1 MKKYL
6 SILLIAAMLVS
17 SLVSCGE
24 KEAVAESTP
33 DTAADADT
41 TAAQTETETEE
52 TGRTMQ
58 DEVPELNFEGATF
71 RTIVQ
76 ESTLYDIYAAEETG
90 DTLNDAIYYRTRDIE
105 ERFNV
110 VIAESE
116 QLGYAELSAKIRKT
130 IGAQSDEY
138 DLVLGQM
145 EETGKNAQ
153 EGIFRNWYDIPYVDF
168 AKPWWPK
175 SVARDAATV
184 NGKMFVT
191 VSDLCVSYA
200 EQTWGIVFD
209 KDRAVDYGMDGV
221 YDLVRDGKW
230 TIDKLMEMADSVY
243 TDVNGDGAK
252 DADDYYGYVTADNG
266 CLILSYFYGFD
277 QRLAV
282 VEDGKV
288 NMVLNTEKSAEICD
302 KIYRLSTSQGTYK
315 PADSSNAG
323 IYNVFVNENALFCP
337 MQLQYVYRQL
347 RDYENNY
354 GVVPLPKWDEAQSE
368 YYSVCDAGANV
379 MVIPITAQNTEM
391 IGAVVEALSAY
402 SWRTVMPT
410 YCDIVLNRKSARD
423 PESAEMMELIL
434 DSRVIDFA
442 YLYDGWTGWVFK
454 LAGMTAREGGF
465 ASVYEKNEKAMQNY
479 YEKVL
484 KLFYDDAE

>member
-1 MKKYL
+1 MKKFLAIVLML
-6 SILLIAAMLVS
+6 SLLLS
-17 SLVSCGE
+17 SLTACGTQ
-24 KEAVAESTP
+24 ESTEKDAP
-33 DTAADADT
+33 DTTSNIDNAAAE
-41 TAAQTETETEE
+41 TETEPEE

-58 DEVPELNFEGATF
+58 DEVPELNFDGAVF

-76 ESTLYDIYAAEETG
+76 DSTLYDIYAAEETG
-90 DTLNDAIYYRTRDIE
+90 DTLNDAIYHRTIDME
-105 ERFNV
+105 ERFNIK
-110 VIAESE
+110 IAEAE
-116 QLGYAELSAKIRKT
+116 QLVFDQLSTQIEKT
-130 IGAQSDEY
+130 IRAQSDEY
-138 DLVLGQM
+138 DLILGQM
-145 EETGKNAQ
+145 EETGKDAL
-153 EGIFRNWYDIPYVDF
+153 GGLFLNWYDIPYVDF
-168 AKPWWPK
+168 TKPWWPK

-191 VSDLCVSYA
+191 VSDLCISYA

-209 KDRAVDYGMDGV
+209 TDRAVDYGVEGV
-221 YDLVRDGKW
+221 YDLVREGKW
-230 TIDKLMEMADSVY
+230 TIDKLMELADSVY

-252 DADDYYGYVTADNG
+252 DENDYYGYVTADNG

-282 VEDGKV
+282 VENGKI
-288 NMVLNTEKSAEICD
+288 NMVLNTEKSAAICD
-302 KIYRLSTSQGTYK
+302 KIYRLSTAQGTYK
-315 PADSSNAG
+315 PTDSSNAG
-323 IYNVFVNENALFCP
+323 IYNVFINENALFCP
-337 MQLQYVYRQL
+337 MELQYVYRQL
-347 RDYENNY
+347 RDYENSY
-354 GVVPLPKWDEAQSE
+354 GVVPLPKWDEEQSE

-379 MVIPITAQNTEM
+379 MVIPVTAANTEM
-391 IGAVVEALSAY
+391 IGAIVEALSAY

-423 PESAEMMELIL
+423 PESAEMMEMIL

-442 YLYDGWTGWVFK
+442 YLYDGWSGWVFK
-454 LAGMTAREGGF
+454 LANMTAQEGNF

>member
-1 MKKYL
+1 MKK
-6 SILLIAAMLVS
+6 SLLIPLTLSLLLSSFAA
-17 SLVSCGE
+17 CGE
-24 KEAVAESTP
+24 KEPGETDAPDTVANT
-33 DTAADADT
+33 DTAAAD
-41 TAAQTETETEE
+41 TETETEE
-52 TGRTMQ
+52 TGRTLQ
-58 DEVPELNFEGATF
+58 DEVPELNFDGTVF

-76 ESTLYDIYAAEETG
+76 DSTLYDIYAAEETG
-90 DTLNDAIYYRTRDIE
+90 DMLNDAIYYRTRDIE
-105 ERFNV
+105 ERFNI
-110 VIAESE
+110 VIAPAEE
-116 QLGYAELSAKIRKT
+116 LAFRELSTKILKSIR
-130 IGAQSDEY
+130 AQADEY
-138 DLVLGQM
+138 DMILGQM
-145 EETGKNAQ
+145 EQTGKDAQ
-153 EGIFRNWYDIPYVDF
+153 SGIFRNWYDIPYVDF
-168 AKPWWPK
+168 TKPWWPK

-209 KDRAVDYGMDGV
+209 KDKAQDYGVDGV

-230 TIDKLMEMADSVY
+230 TIDKLTELADTVY

-252 DADDYYGYVTADNG
+252 DANDYYGYVTADNG

-277 QRLAV
+277 QRLAI
-282 VEDGKV
+282 VEDGRV
-288 NMVLNTEKSAEICD
+288 NMVLNTEKSASICD
-302 KIYRLSTSQGTYK
+302 KIYRLTTAQGTYK
-315 PADSSNAG
+315 PADASNAG
-323 IYNVFVNENALFCP
+323 IYNVFVNGNALFCP
-337 MQLQYVYRQL
+337 LELQYVYRQL
-347 RDYENNY
+347 RDYEHSY

-379 MVIPITAQNTEM
+379 MVVPVTAQNIEM

-402 SWRTVMPT
+402 SWRSVMPT

-454 LAGMTAREGGF
+454 LAGMTAQEGSF

-479 YEKVL
+479 YDKVL
-484 KLFYDDAE
+484 KLFYDEAE

>member
-1 MKKYL
+1 MKK
-6 SILLIAAMLVS
+6 SLLIPLTLSLLLSSFAA
-17 SLVSCGE
+17 CGE
-24 KEAVAESTP
+24 KEPGETDAPDTVANT
-33 DTAADADT
+33 DTAAAD
-41 TAAQTETETEE
+41 TETETEE
-52 TGRTMQ
+52 TGRTLQ
-58 DEVPELNFEGATF
+58 DEVPELNFDGTVF

-76 ESTLYDIYAAEETG
+76 DSTLYDIYAAEETG
-90 DTLNDAIYYRTRDIE
+90 DMLNDAIYYRTRDIE
-105 ERFNV
+105 ERFNI
-110 VIAESE
+110 VIAPAEE
-116 QLGYAELSAKIRKT
+116 LAFRELSTKILKSIR
-130 IGAQSDEY
+130 AQADEY
-138 DLVLGQM
+138 DMILGQM
-145 EETGKNAQ
+145 EETGKDAL
-153 EGIFRNWYDIPYVDF
+153 GGFFRNWYDIPYVDF
-168 AKPWWPK
+168 TKPWWPK

-209 KDRAVDYGMDGV
+209 KDRAVDYGVDGV
-221 YDLVRDGKW
+221 YDLVREGKW
-230 TIDKLMEMADSVY
+230 TIDKLMELADSVY

-252 DADDYYGYVTADNG
+252 DENDYYGYVTADNG

-302 KIYRLSTSQGTYK
+302 KIYRLTNAQGTYK
-315 PADSSNAG
+315 PTDSSNAG

-337 MQLQYVYRQL
+337 MELQYVYRQL
-347 RDYENNY
+347 RDYENSY

-379 MVIPITAQNTEM
+379 MVIPVTAQNIEM

-402 SWRTVMPT
+402 SWRSVMPT

-423 PESAEMMELIL
+423 PESSEMMELIL

-454 LAGMTAREGGF
+454 LAGMTAQEGSF

-479 YEKVL
+479 YDKVL
-484 KLFYDDAE
+484 KLFYDEAE

>member
-1 MKKYL
+1 MKK
-6 SILLIAAMLVS
+6 SLLIPLTLSLLLS
-17 SLVSCGE
+17 SFVACGE
-24 KEAVAESTP
+24 KEPGETDAPETAANT
-33 DTAADADT
+33 DTAAADT
-41 TAAQTETETEE
+41 ETDTVE
-52 TGRTMQ
+52 TGRTLQ
-58 DEVPELNFEGATF
+58 DEVPELNIDGTVF

-76 ESTLYDIYAAEETG
+76 DSTLYDIYAAEETG
-90 DTLNDAIYYRTRDIE
+90 DMLNDAIYYRTRDIE
-105 ERFNV
+105 ERFNI
-110 VIAESE
+110 VIAPAEE
-116 QLGYAELSAKIRKT
+116 LAFRELSTKILKSIR
-130 IGAQSDEY
+130 AQADEY
-138 DLVLGQM
+138 DMILGQM
-145 EETGKNAQ
+145 EETGKDAL
-153 EGIFRNWYDIPYVDF
+153 GGFFRNWYDIPYVDF
-168 AKPWWPK
+168 TKPWWPK

-209 KDRAVDYGMDGV
+209 KDRAVDYGVDGV
-221 YDLVRDGKW
+221 YDLVREGKW
-230 TIDKLMEMADSVY
+230 TIDKLMELADSVY

-252 DADDYYGYVTADNG
+252 DENDYYGYVTADNG

-302 KIYRLSTSQGTYK
+302 KIYRLTNAQGTYK
-315 PADSSNAG
+315 PTDSSNAG

-337 MQLQYVYRQL
+337 MELQYVYRQL
-347 RDYENNY
+347 RDYENSY

-379 MVIPITAQNTEM
+379 MVIPVTAQNIEM

-402 SWRTVMPT
+402 SWRSVMPT

-454 LAGMTAREGGF
+454 LAGMTAQEGSF

-479 YEKVL
+479 YDKVL

>member
-1 MKKYL
+1 MKKSL
-6 SILLIAAMLVS
+6 LILLTLSLLLS
-17 SLVSCGE
+17 SLAACGE
-24 KEAVAESTP
+24 KEPAETDAP
-33 DTAADADT
+33 DTAANTDNAAAD
-41 TAAQTETETEE
+41 TETETEE
-52 TGRTMQ
+52 TGRTLQ
-58 DEVPELNFEGATF
+58 DEVPELNFDGAVF

-76 ESTLYDIYAAEETG
+76 DSTLYDIYAAEETG

-110 VIAESE
+110 KIAESE
-116 QLGYAELSAKIRKT
+116 QLNHSELSTKIKKT

-145 EETGKNAQ
+145 EETGKDAQ
-153 EGIFRNWYDIPYVDF
+153 GGIFRNWYDIPYVDF
-168 AKPWWPK
+168 TKPWWPK
-175 SVARDAATV
+175 SVASDAATV

-191 VSDLCVSYA
+191 VSDLCISYA

-209 KDRAVDYGMDGV
+209 TDRAVDYGVEGV
-221 YDLVRDGKW
+221 YDLVREGKW
-230 TIDKLMEMADSVY
+230 TIDKLMELADSVY

-252 DADDYYGYVTADNG
+252 DENDYYGYVTADNG

-302 KIYRLSTSQGTYK
+302 KIYRLTNAQGTYK
-315 PADSSNAG
+315 PTDASNAG
-323 IYNVFVNENALFCP
+323 IYTVFVNENALFCP

-347 RDYENNY
+347 RDYENSY

-379 MVIPITAQNTEM
+379 MVIPVTAQNIEM

-402 SWRTVMPT
+402 SWRSVMPT

-454 LAGMTAREGGF
+454 LAGMTAQEGSF
-465 ASVYEKNEKAMQNY
+465 ASVYGKNEKAMQNY
-479 YEKVL
+479 YDKVL
-484 KLFYDDAE
+484 KLFYDEAE

>member
-1 MKKYL
+1 MKKSL
-6 SILLIAAMLVS
+6 LILLTLSLLLS
-17 SLVSCGE
+17 SLAACGE
-24 KEAVAESTP
+24 KEPAETDAP
-33 DTAADADT
+33 DTAANTDNAAAD
-41 TAAQTETETEE
+41 TETETEE
-52 TGRTMQ
+52 TGRTLQ
-58 DEVPELNFEGATF
+58 DEVPELNFDGAVF

-76 ESTLYDIYAAEETG
+76 DSTLYDIYAAEETG

-110 VIAESE
+110 KIAESE
-116 QLGYAELSAKIRKT
+116 QLNHSELSTKIKKT

-145 EETGKNAQ
+145 EETGKDAQ
-153 EGIFRNWYDIPYVDF
+153 GGIFRNWYDIPYVDF
-168 AKPWWPK
+168 NKPWWPK

-191 VSDLCVSYA
+191 VSDLCISYA

-209 KDRAVDYGMDGV
+209 TDRAVDYSVDGV
-221 YDLVRDGKW
+221 YDLVREGKW
-230 TIDKLMEMADSVY
+230 TIDKLMELADSVY

-252 DADDYYGYVTADNG
+252 DENDYYGYVTADNG

-288 NMVLNTEKSAEICD
+288 NMVLNTEKSAAICD
-302 KIYRLSTSQGTYK
+302 KIYRLTNAQGTYK
-315 PADSSNAG
+315 PTDASNAG
-323 IYNVFVNENALFCP
+323 IYTVFVNENALFCP

-347 RDYENNY
+347 RDYENSY

-379 MVIPITAQNTEM
+379 MVIPVTALNTEM

-434 DSRVIDFA
+434 ASRVIDFA
-442 YLYDGWTGWVFK
+442 YLYDGWNGWVFK
-454 LAGMTAREGGF
+454 LAGMTSQEGNF

-479 YEKVL
+479 YDKVL

>member
-1 MKKYL
+1 MKK
-6 SILLIAAMLVS
+6 SLLIPLTLSLLLSSFAA
-17 SLVSCGE
+17 CGE
-24 KEAVAESTP
+24 KEPGETDAPDTVANT
-33 DTAADADT
+33 DTAAAD
-41 TAAQTETETEE
+41 TETETEE
-52 TGRTMQ
+52 TGRTLQ
-58 DEVPELNFEGATF
+58 DEVPELNFDGTVF

-76 ESTLYDIYAAEETG
+76 DSTLYDIYAAEETG
-90 DTLNDAIYYRTRDIE
+90 DMLNDAIYYRTRDIE
-105 ERFNV
+105 ERFNI
-110 VIAESE
+110 VIAPAEE
-116 QLGYAELSAKIRKT
+116 LAFRELSTKILKSIR
-130 IGAQSDEY
+130 AQADEY
-138 DLVLGQM
+138 DMILGQM
-145 EETGKNAQ
+145 EETGKDAL
-153 EGIFRNWYDIPYVDF
+153 GGFFRNWYDIPYVDF
-168 AKPWWPK
+168 TKPWWPK

-209 KDRAVDYGMDGV
+209 KDRAVDYGVDGV
-221 YDLVRDGKW
+221 YDLVREGKW
-230 TIDKLMEMADSVY
+230 TIDKLMELADSVY

-252 DADDYYGYVTADNG
+252 DENDYYGYVTADNG

-302 KIYRLSTSQGTYK
+302 KIYRLTNAQGTYK
-315 PADSSNAG
+315 PTDSSNAG

-337 MQLQYVYRQL
+337 MELQYVYRQL
-347 RDYENNY
+347 RDYENSY

-379 MVIPITAQNTEM
+379 MVIPVTAQNIEM

-402 SWRTVMPT
+402 SWRSVMPT

-442 YLYDGWTGWVFK
+442 YLYDGWTGWVLK
-454 LAGMTAREGGF
+454 LAGMTAQEGSF

-479 YEKVL
+479 YDKVL

>member
-1 MKKYL
+1 MKK
-6 SILLIAAMLVS
+6 SLLISLTLSLLLSSFAA
-17 SLVSCGE
+17 CGE
-24 KEAVAESTP
+24 KEPGETDAPDTVANT
-33 DTAADADT
+33 DTAAAD
-41 TAAQTETETEE
+41 TETETEE
-52 TGRTMQ
+52 TGRTLQ
-58 DEVPELNFEGATF
+58 DEVPELNFDGTVF

-76 ESTLYDIYAAEETG
+76 DSTLYDIYAAEETG
-90 DTLNDAIYYRTRDIE
+90 DMLNDAIYYRTRDIE
-105 ERFNV
+105 ERFNI
-110 VIAESE
+110 VIAPAEE
-116 QLGYAELSAKIRKT
+116 LAFRELSTKILKSIR
-130 IGAQSDEY
+130 AQADEY
-138 DLVLGQM
+138 DMILGQM
-145 EETGKNAQ
+145 EETGKDAL
-153 EGIFRNWYDIPYVDF
+153 GGFFRNWYDIPYVDF
-168 AKPWWPK
+168 TKPWWPK

-209 KDRAVDYGMDGV
+209 KDRAVDYGVDGV
-221 YDLVRDGKW
+221 YDLVREGKW
-230 TIDKLMEMADSVY
+230 TIDKLMELADSIY

-252 DADDYYGYVTADNG
+252 DENDYYGYVTADNG

-302 KIYRLSTSQGTYK
+302 KIYRLTNAQGTYK
-315 PADSSNAG
+315 PTDSSNAG
-323 IYNVFVNENALFCP
+323 IYNVFVNENTLFCP
-337 MQLQYVYRQL
+337 MELQYVYRQL
-347 RDYENNY
+347 RDYENSY

-379 MVIPITAQNTEM
+379 MVVPVTAQNTEM

-402 SWRTVMPT
+402 SWRSVMPT

-454 LAGMTAREGGF
+454 LAGMTAQEGSF

-479 YEKVL
+479 YDKVL
-484 KLFYDDAE
+484 KLFYDEAE

>member
-17 SLVSCGE
+17 SLASCGE

-252 DADDYYGYVTADNG
+252 DADDYYGYVTADTSTA
-266 CLILSYFYGFD
+266 LI
-277 QRLAV
+277 
-282 VEDGKV
+282 
-288 NMVLNTEKSAEICD
+288 
-302 KIYRLSTSQGTYK
+302 
-315 PADSSNAG
+315 
-323 IYNVFVNENALFCP
+323 
-337 MQLQYVYRQL
+337 
-347 RDYENNY
+347 
-354 GVVPLPKWDEAQSE
+354 
-368 YYSVCDAGANV
+368 SVW
-379 MVIPITAQNTEM
+379 
-391 IGAVVEALSAY
+391 L
-402 SWRTVMPT
+402 SWRT
-410 YCDIVLNRKSARD
+410 AR
-423 PESAEMMELIL
+423 SI
-434 DSRVIDFA
+434 
-442 YLYDGWTGWVFK
+442 WC
-454 LAGMTAREGGF
+454 
-465 ASVYEKNEKAMQNY
+465 
-479 YEKVL
+479 
-484 KLFYDDAE
+484 

>member
-1 MKKYL
+1 M
-6 SILLIAAMLVS
+6 
-17 SLVSCGE
+17 
-24 KEAVAESTP
+24 
-33 DTAADADT
+33 
-41 TAAQTETETEE
+41 
-52 TGRTMQ
+52 
-58 DEVPELNFEGATF
+58 
-71 RTIVQ
+71 
-76 ESTLYDIYAAEETG
+76 
-90 DTLNDAIYYRTRDIE
+90 
-105 ERFNV
+105 
-110 VIAESE
+110 
-116 QLGYAELSAKIRKT
+116 
-130 IGAQSDEY
+130 
-138 DLVLGQM
+138 
-145 EETGKNAQ
+145 
-153 EGIFRNWYDIPYVDF
+153 
-168 AKPWWPK
+168 
-175 SVARDAATV
+175 
-184 NGKMFVT
+184 
-191 VSDLCVSYA
+191 
-200 EQTWGIVFD
+200 
-209 KDRAVDYGMDGV
+209 
-221 YDLVRDGKW
+221 
-230 TIDKLMEMADSVY
+230 
-243 TDVNGDGAK
+243 
-252 DADDYYGYVTADNG
+252 
-266 CLILSYFYGFD
+266 
-277 QRLAV
+277 
-282 VEDGKV
+282 EDGKV

>member
-1 MKKYL
+1 MKK
-6 SILLIAAMLVS
+6 SLLIPLTLSLLLSSFAA
-17 SLVSCGE
+17 CGE
-24 KEAVAESTP
+24 KEPGETDAPDTVANT
-33 DTAADADT
+33 DTAAAD
-41 TAAQTETETEE
+41 TETETEE
-52 TGRTMQ
+52 TGRTLQ
-58 DEVPELNFEGATF
+58 DEVPELNFDGTVF

-76 ESTLYDIYAAEETG
+76 DSTLYDIYAAEETG
-90 DTLNDAIYYRTRDIE
+90 DMLNDAIYYRTRDIE
-105 ERFNV
+105 ERFNI
-110 VIAESE
+110 VIAPAEE
-116 QLGYAELSAKIRKT
+116 LAFRELSTKILKSIR
-130 IGAQSDEY
+130 AQADEY
-138 DLVLGQM
+138 DMIPGKDALG
-145 EETGKNAQ
+145 GF
-153 EGIFRNWYDIPYVDF
+153 FRNWYDIPYVDF
-168 AKPWWPK
+168 TKPWWPK

-209 KDRAVDYGMDGV
+209 KDRAVDYGVDGV
-221 YDLVRDGKW
+221 YDLVREGKW
-230 TIDKLMEMADSVY
+230 TIDKLMELADSVY

-252 DADDYYGYVTADNG
+252 DENDYYGYVTADNG

-302 KIYRLSTSQGTYK
+302 KIYRLTNAQGTYK
-315 PADSSNAG
+315 PTDSSNAG

-337 MQLQYVYRQL
+337 MELQYVYRQL
-347 RDYENNY
+347 RDYENSY

-379 MVIPITAQNTEM
+379 MVVPVTAQNIEM

-402 SWRTVMPT
+402 SWRSVMPT

-454 LAGMTAREGGF
+454 LAGMTAQEGSF

-479 YEKVL
+479 YDKVL
-484 KLFYDDAE
+484 KLFYDEAE

>member
-6 SILLIAAMLVS
+6 SILLIAAMLIS

-24 KEAVAESTP
+24 KETVAESTP

-230 TIDKLMEMADSVY
+230 TIDKLMEMANSVY

-315 PADSSNAG
+315 PTDSSNAG

-391 IGAVVEALSAY
+391 IGAVVEALSAS

>member
-1 MKKYL
+1 MKK
-6 SILLIAAMLVS
+6 SLLIPLTLSLLLSSFAA
-17 SLVSCGE
+17 CGE
-24 KEAVAESTP
+24 KEPGETDAPDTVANT
-33 DTAADADT
+33 DTAAAD
-41 TAAQTETETEE
+41 TETETEE
-52 TGRTMQ
+52 TGRTLQ
-58 DEVPELNFEGATF
+58 DEVPELNFDGTVF

-76 ESTLYDIYAAEETG
+76 DSTLYDIYAAEETG
-90 DTLNDAIYYRTRDIE
+90 DMLNDAIYYRTRDIE
-105 ERFNV
+105 ERFNI
-110 VIAESE
+110 VIAPAEE
-116 QLGYAELSAKIRKT
+116 LAFRELSTKILKSIR
-130 IGAQSDEY
+130 AQADEY
-138 DLVLGQM
+138 DMILGQM
-145 EETGKNAQ
+145 EETGKDAL
-153 EGIFRNWYDIPYVDF
+153 GGFFRNWYDIPYVDF
-168 AKPWWPK
+168 TKPWWPK

-209 KDRAVDYGMDGV
+209 KDRAVDYGVDGV
-221 YDLVRDGKW
+221 YDLVREGKW
-230 TIDKLMEMADSVY
+230 TIDKLMELADSVY

-252 DADDYYGYVTADNG
+252 DENDYYGYVTADNG

-302 KIYRLSTSQGTYK
+302 KIYRLTNAQGTYK
-315 PADSSNAG
+315 PTDSSNAG

-337 MQLQYVYRQL
+337 MELQYVYRQL
-347 RDYENNY
+347 RDYENSY

-379 MVIPITAQNTEM
+379 MVVPVTAQNIEM

-402 SWRTVMPT
+402 SWRSVMPT

-454 LAGMTAREGGF
+454 LAGMTAQEGSF

-479 YEKVL
+479 YDKVL
-484 KLFYDDAE
+484 KLFYDEAE

>member
-1 MKKYL
+1 MKK
-6 SILLIAAMLVS
+6 SLLIPLTLSLLLS
-17 SLVSCGE
+17 SFVACGE
-24 KEAVAESTP
+24 KEPGETDAPETAANT
-33 DTAADADT
+33 DTAAAD
-41 TAAQTETETEE
+41 TETETEE
-52 TGRTMQ
+52 TGRTLQ
-58 DEVPELNFEGATF
+58 DEVPELNFDGTVF

-76 ESTLYDIYAAEETG
+76 DSTLYDIYAAEETG
-90 DTLNDAIYYRTRDIE
+90 DMLNDAIYYRTRDIE
-105 ERFNV
+105 ERFNI
-110 VIAESE
+110 VIAPAEE
-116 QLGYAELSAKIRKT
+116 LAFRELSTKILKSIR
-130 IGAQSDEY
+130 AQADEY
-138 DLVLGQM
+138 DMILGQM
-145 EETGKNAQ
+145 EETGKDAL
-153 EGIFRNWYDIPYVDF
+153 GGFFRNWYDIPYVDF
-168 AKPWWPK
+168 TKPWWPK

-209 KDRAVDYGMDGV
+209 KDRAVDYGVDGV
-221 YDLVRDGKW
+221 YDLVREGKW
-230 TIDKLMEMADSVY
+230 TIDKLMELADSVY

-252 DADDYYGYVTADNG
+252 DENDYYGYVTADNG

-302 KIYRLSTSQGTYK
+302 KIYRLTNAQGTYK
-315 PADSSNAG
+315 PTDSSNAG

-337 MQLQYVYRQL
+337 MELQYVYRQL
-347 RDYENNY
+347 RDYENSY

-379 MVIPITAQNTEM
+379 MVIPVTAQNIEM

-402 SWRTVMPT
+402 SWRSVMPT

-454 LAGMTAREGGF
+454 LAGMTAQEGSF

-479 YEKVL
+479 YDKVL
-484 KLFYDDAE
+484 KLFYDEAE

>member
-1 MKKYL
+1 MKK
-6 SILLIAAMLVS
+6 SLLISLTLSLLLSSFAA
-17 SLVSCGE
+17 CGE
-24 KEAVAESTP
+24 KEPGETDAPDTVANT
-33 DTAADADT
+33 DTAAAD
-41 TAAQTETETEE
+41 TETETEE
-52 TGRTMQ
+52 TGRTLQ
-58 DEVPELNFEGATF
+58 DEVPELNFYGTTF
-71 RTIVQ
+71 RTIGQ
-76 ESTLYDIYAAEETG
+76 DSTLYDIYAAEETG
-90 DTLNDAIYYRTRDIE
+90 DMLNDAIYYRTRDIE
-105 ERFNV
+105 ERFNI
-110 VIAESE
+110 VIAPAEE
-116 QLGYAELSAKIRKT
+116 LAFRELSTKILKSIR
-130 IGAQSDEY
+130 AQADEY
-138 DLVLGQM
+138 DMILGQM
-145 EETGKNAQ
+145 EETGKDAL
-153 EGIFRNWYDIPYVDF
+153 GGFFRNWYDIPYVDF
-168 AKPWWPK
+168 TKPWWPK

-209 KDRAVDYGMDGV
+209 KDRAVDYGVDGV
-221 YDLVRDGKW
+221 YDLVREGKW
-230 TIDKLMEMADSVY
+230 TIDKLMELADSVY

-252 DADDYYGYVTADNG
+252 DENDYYGYVTADNG

-302 KIYRLSTSQGTYK
+302 KIYRLTNAQGTYK
-315 PADSSNAG
+315 PTDSSNAG

-337 MQLQYVYRQL
+337 MELQYVYRQL
-347 RDYENNY
+347 RDYEHSY

-379 MVIPITAQNTEM
+379 MVIPVTAQNIEM

-402 SWRTVMPT
+402 SWRSVMPT

-454 LAGMTAREGGF
+454 LAGMTAQEGSF

-479 YEKVL
+479 YDKVL

>member
-1 MKKYL
+1 MKK
-6 SILLIAAMLVS
+6 SLLIPLTLSLLLSSFAA
-17 SLVSCGE
+17 CGE
-24 KEAVAESTP
+24 KEPGETDAPDTVANT
-33 DTAADADT
+33 DTAAAD
-41 TAAQTETETEE
+41 TETETEE
-52 TGRTMQ
+52 TGRTLQ
-58 DEVPELNFEGATF
+58 DEVPELNFDGTVF

-76 ESTLYDIYAAEETG
+76 DSTLYDIYAAEETG
-90 DTLNDAIYYRTRDIE
+90 DMLNDAIYYRTRDIE
-105 ERFNV
+105 ERFNI
-110 VIAESE
+110 VIAPAEE
-116 QLGYAELSAKIRKT
+116 LAFRELSTKILKSIR
-130 IGAQSDEY
+130 AQADEY
-138 DLVLGQM
+138 DMILGQM
-145 EETGKNAQ
+145 EETGKDAL
-153 EGIFRNWYDIPYVDF
+153 GGFFRNWYDIPYVDF
-168 AKPWWPK
+168 TKPWWPK

-209 KDRAVDYGMDGV
+209 KDRAVDYGVDGV
-221 YDLVRDGKW
+221 YDLVREGKW
-230 TIDKLMEMADSVY
+230 TIDKLMELADSVY

-252 DADDYYGYVTADNG
+252 DENDYYGYVTADNG

-302 KIYRLSTSQGTYK
+302 KIYRLTNAQGTYK
-315 PADSSNAG
+315 PTDSSNAG

-337 MQLQYVYRQL
+337 MELQYVYRQL
-347 RDYENNY
+347 RDYENSY

-379 MVIPITAQNTEM
+379 MVVPVTAQNIEM

-402 SWRTVMPT
+402 SWRSVMPT

-423 PESAEMMELIL
+423 PESAEMM
-434 DSRVIDFA
+434 
-442 YLYDGWTGWVFK
+442 
-454 LAGMTAREGGF
+454 
-465 ASVYEKNEKAMQNY
+465 
-479 YEKVL
+479 
-484 KLFYDDAE
+484 

>member
-1 MKKYL
+1 MKK
-6 SILLIAAMLVS
+6 SLLIPLTLSLLLS
-17 SLVSCGE
+17 SFVACGE
-24 KEAVAESTP
+24 KEPGETDAPETAANT
-33 DTAADADT
+33 DTAAAD
-41 TAAQTETETEE
+41 TETETEE
-52 TGRTMQ
+52 TGRTLQ
-58 DEVPELNFEGATF
+58 DEVPELNFDGTVF

-76 ESTLYDIYAAEETG
+76 DSTLYDIYAAEETG
-90 DTLNDAIYYRTRDIE
+90 DMLNDAIYYRTRDIE
-105 ERFNV
+105 ERFNI
-110 VIAESE
+110 VIAPAEE
-116 QLGYAELSAKIRKT
+116 LAFRELSTKILKSIR
-130 IGAQSDEY
+130 AQADEY
-138 DLVLGQM
+138 DMILGQM
-145 EETGKNAQ
+145 EETGKDAL
-153 EGIFRNWYDIPYVDF
+153 GGFFRNWYDIPYVDF
-168 AKPWWPK
+168 TKPWWPK

-209 KDRAVDYGMDGV
+209 KDRAVDYGVDGV
-221 YDLVRDGKW
+221 YDLVREGKW
-230 TIDKLMEMADSVY
+230 TIDKLMELADSVY

-252 DADDYYGYVTADNG
+252 DENDYYGYVTADNG

-302 KIYRLSTSQGTYK
+302 KIYRLTNAQGTYK
-315 PADSSNAG
+315 PTDSSNAG

-337 MQLQYVYRQL
+337 MELQYVYRQL
-347 RDYENNY
+347 RDYENSY

-379 MVIPITAQNTEM
+379 MVIPVTAQNIEM

-402 SWRTVMPT
+402 SWRSVMPT

-454 LAGMTAREGGF
+454 LAGMTAQEGSF

-479 YEKVL
+479 YDKVL